1 MLNEVRDS
9 KFLVLEKHKKKFNIG
24 SKWMISVVSALP
36 GVIRMYDVIGD
47 R

>member
-1 MLNEVRDS
+1 MPNEVRDS
-9 KFLVLEKHKKKFNIG
+9 KFFVLEKHKKKFNIG

-36 GVIRMYDVIGD
+36 GVIRMYDVIGG